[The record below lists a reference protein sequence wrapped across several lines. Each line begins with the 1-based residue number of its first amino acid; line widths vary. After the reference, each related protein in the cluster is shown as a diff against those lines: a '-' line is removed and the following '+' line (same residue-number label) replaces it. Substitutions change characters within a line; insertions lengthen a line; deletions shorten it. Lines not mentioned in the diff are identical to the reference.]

1 MTLRT
6 KTASQE
12 GMKHQMRG
20 PTQAQQGTTLL
31 QITLIY
37 LVLRWLGRVQM
48 KSHDQMTFQFKF
60 PHFSEVHRGQHPH

>member
-1 MTLRT
+1 
-6 KTASQE
+6 
-12 GMKHQMRG
+12 MRG